1 MKSGKEYW
9 QFLLRADTHLP
20 GNDVSLPDVDVNGVQ
35 RGWQE
40 QVLALTEK
48 RLTLESTNFTH
59 KQNVTSPV
67 FLTMSI

>member
-20 GNDVSLPDVDVNGVQ
+20 GNDVSLPDVDVDGVQ

-59 KQNVTSPV
+59 KKMLLPQC
-67 FLTMSI
+67 F